1 MTTSVRPTVVVVQE
15 AALHA
20 NVRALSEHVGGRPIM
35 AVVKANAYGHG
46 LIPTAR
52 VLLAA
57 GARSLGV
64 AFLEEG
70 IALRRAGIDAPIL
83 VLGGIIGNQIH
94 AFLEH
99 DLAMTAS
106 SAFKVRQIDEVAA
119 SMNRQ
124 ATVHLKV
131 DTGMGRIGVQ
141 WDTADALFEAAER
154 APHVDVEGV
163 FSHLAEAESE
173 DSTFT
178 RVQLERFL
186 GALRWY
192 ERHGVPTPTR
202 HLANSAGVLVH
213 PDTWLDLVRPG
224 IALYGVLPD
233 ADLSSPVTLTPA
245 LSLFSR
251 VVYFKVVREGRSV
264 SYDRTWT
271 ATRDTRVVTI
281 PVGYGDGYPRRL
293 SNRAE
298 VVIRGR
304 RHPVVG
310 RVTMDAILADLG
322 PDGTAYNG
330 DAVLLLGRFQ
340 DREISVAEMAR
351 WLETIPYEVLTGI
364 NTRVPRVH
372 LGREQTLDP
381 EAVYRAAVQEDG

>member
-1 MTTSVRPTVVVVQE
+1 
-15 AALHA
+15 
-20 NVRALSEHVGGRPIM
+20 
-35 AVVKANAYGHG
+35 
-46 LIPTAR
+46 
-52 VLLAA
+52 
-57 GARSLGV
+57 
-64 AFLEEG
+64 
-70 IALRRAGIDAPIL
+70 
-83 VLGGIIGNQIH
+83 
-94 AFLEH
+94 
-99 DLAMTAS
+99 
-106 SAFKVRQIDEVAA
+106 
-119 SMNRQ
+119 
-124 ATVHLKV
+124 
-131 DTGMGRIGVQ
+131 
-141 WDTADALFEAAER
+141 
-154 APHVDVEGV
+154 
-163 FSHLAEAESE
+163 
-173 DSTFT
+173 
-178 RVQLERFL
+178 
-186 GALRWY
+186 
-192 ERHGVPTPTR
+192 
-202 HLANSAGVLVH
+202 
-213 PDTWLDLVRPG
+213 
-224 IALYGVLPD
+224 
-233 ADLSSPVTLTPA
+233 
-245 LSLFSR
+245 
-251 VVYFKVVREGRSV
+251 VREGRSV